1 MPLLGTSATCPAVA
15 REVAR
20 ACKNA
25 PRSLL
30 PPPES
35 RANDMTSIRDDDPGS
50 HLAES
55 EESLK
60 RLQRE
65 HAALARRVDEL
76 ELVLAAGRVG
86 FCILAGRSRELTAS
100 TQFKAEFGCAPD
112 AKLQWR
118 DLQERVHRDDQE
130 RLAGAVTAAMDQATE
145 LDVIVRVHWA
155 ADAAVQSIALRGR
168 CIRDAAGAVEK
179 LILTSRNVSAQTL
192 AAADEIRERSAAID
206 HERRLRRGAELANRA
221 KDEFLSII
229 SHELRSPLN
238 AILGWNR
245 ILSLKRAD
253 DQEVAAITP
262 RIEQSAKAQLKMV
275 NDLLDLGRIGTGKLR
290 IEARPVR
297 LSKVLT
303 GAIDLARPA
312 ANAKGIEIIAELGAD
327 PQIRADADRMQQ
339 VIINLLSNAIKFTP
353 GPGTISVTLRH
364 VGDSLELAVSDSGQ
378 GIAADLLPHVFDR
391 FRQGDM
397 SSTRHTSGL
406 GLGLTLVRE
415 IVSLHGGSV
424 SASSPGTGQ
433 GATFTV
439 RIPTSPTRS
448 STNGSQTH
456 VPPGTPSFRSTLKGL
471 SVLVVDDEVDA
482 RTIVAETLRLE
493 GASVTVCDCAGAALK
508 QLRSPD
514 AHFDV
519 VVTDIGMP
527 EEDGYSLVRKL
538 RSLENGHHTL
548 AIAVTGYVSK
558 SDVEAAMNAGFD
570 MHVPKPVDFDAF
582 VGLVQR
588 LTEKCPSARH

>member
-1 MPLLGTSATCPAVA
+1 
-15 REVAR
+15 
-20 ACKNA
+20 
-25 PRSLL
+25 
-30 PPPES
+30 
-35 RANDMTSIRDDDPGS
+35 MTSIRDDEPGS

-65 HAALARRVDEL
+65 NCALAHRVDEL

-86 FCILAGRSRELTAS
+86 FCTLDARTRELAAS

-112 AKLQWR
+112 ANFVWR
-118 DLQERVHRDDQE
+118 DLQERVHRDDRE
-130 RLAGAVTAAMDQATE
+130 RLAAAVAAATEQATE
-145 LDVIVRVHWA
+145 LDVIVRAHWS
-155 ADAAVQSIALRGR
+155 ADAVQSIALRGR
-168 CIRDAAGAVEK
+168 CIRDAAGAVER
-179 LILTSRNVSAQTL
+179 LILTSRNVSAETL

-206 HERRLRRGAELANRA
+206 HERRLRRGAESANRA

-245 ILSLKRAD
+245 ILSLKRAAD
-253 DQEVAAITP
+253 PEVTAITP
-262 RIEQSAKAQLKMV
+262 RIEHSAKAQLKMV
-275 NDLLDLGRIGTGKLR
+275 NDLLDLGRIGTGKLH
-290 IEARPVR
+290 IEARPLR
-297 LSKVLT
+297 LSKVVG
-303 GAIDLARPA
+303 GAIELARPA
-312 ANAKGIEIIAELGAD
+312 ATAKGIEIVADLEGD
-327 PQIRADADRMQQ
+327 PQIRADGDRMQQ
-339 VIINLLSNAIKFTP
+339 VVINLLSNAIKFTP
-353 GPGTISVTLRH
+353 GPGTITVTLRH
-364 VGDSLELAVSDSGQ
+364 VDGSLELAVSDSGQ

-415 IVSLHGGSV
+415 IVGLHGGSV
-424 SASSPGTGQ
+424 SASSPGAGE
-433 GATFTV
+433 GATFIV
-439 RIPTSPTRS
+439 KLPTSATRS
-448 STNGSQTH
+448 STNGSQAYGEEGAH
-456 VPPGTPSFRSTLKGL
+456 ACRSTLKGL
-471 SVLVVDDEVDA
+471 SVLVVDDEQDA

-514 AHFDV
+514 VHFDL

-588 LTEKCPSARH
+588 LTRKSLDARH